1 MGGYDFMVVLWI
13 IFIIV
18 GLFRIRDDY
27 RDFIK
32 TKEKMIISLGTKLS
46 MFTGG
51 IAMTLFGI
59 GGLIYLLTNP
69 GQFVFDIRD
78 ASHNHLLCLRC

>member
-1 MGGYDFMVVLWI
+1 MGGYDFMVVLWV

-18 GLFRIRDDY
+18 GMFRIRDDY
-27 RDFIK
+27 KDFIK
-32 TKEKMIISLGTKLS
+32 AKEKMIVSLGTKLS

-69 GQFVFDIRD
+69 ELFV
-78 ASHNHLLCLRC
+78 

>member
-32 TKEKMIISLGTKLS
+32 TKEKMVISLGTKLS

-69 GQFVFDIRD
+69 GQFV
-78 ASHNHLLCLRC
+78 

>member
-1 MGGYDFMVVLWI
+1 MNMGGYDFMVVLWI
-13 IFIIV
+13 IFVIV

-32 TKEKMIISLGTKLS
+32 TKERMIISLGTKLS

-69 GQFVFDIRD
+69 GQFV
-78 ASHNHLLCLRC
+78 

>member
-1 MGGYDFMVVLWI
+1 MGGYDFMVVLWV

-27 RDFIK
+27 REFVE

-69 GQFVFDIRD
+69 ELF
-78 ASHNHLLCLRC
+78 A

>member
-1 MGGYDFMVVLWI
+1 MGGYDFMVVLWV

-27 RDFIK
+27 KDFIK

-69 GQFVFDIRD
+69 RLFV
-78 ASHNHLLCLRC
+78 

>member
-1 MGGYDFMVVLWI
+1 MGGYDFMVVLWF
-13 IFIIV
+13 IFIVV

-27 RDFIK
+27 RDFMNS
-32 TKEKMIISLGTKLS
+32 KEKMSISLRSKLS

-59 GGLIYLLTNP
+59 GGLVYLLTNP
-69 GQFVFDIRD
+69 NLF
-78 ASHNHLLCLRC
+78 A

>member
-1 MGGYDFMVVLWI
+1 MGGYDFMVVLWV

-27 RDFIK
+27 REFVE

-69 GQFVFDIRD
+69 ELFT
-78 ASHNHLLCLRC
+78 

>member
-59 GGLIYLLTNP
+59 GGLIYLLSNP
-69 GQFVFDIRD
+69 ELFT
-78 ASHNHLLCLRC
+78 

>member
-27 RDFIK
+27 RDFNK

-59 GGLIYLLTNP
+59 GGLIYLLANP
-69 GQFVFDIRD
+69 GLFV
-78 ASHNHLLCLRC
+78 

>member
-1 MGGYDFMVVLWI
+1 MGGYDFMVVLWF
-13 IFIIV
+13 IFIVV

-27 RDFIK
+27 RDFMNL
-32 TKEKMIISLGTKLS
+32 KEKMSISLRSKLS

-59 GGLIYLLTNP
+59 GGLVYLLTNP
-69 GQFVFDIRD
+69 NLF
-78 ASHNHLLCLRC
+78 A

>member
-27 RDFIK
+27 REFIK
-32 TKEKMIISLGTKLS
+32 TKEKMIISIGTKLS

-59 GGLIYLLTNP
+59 GGLIYLLANP
-69 GQFVFDIRD
+69 GLFV
-78 ASHNHLLCLRC
+78 

>member
-27 RDFIK
+27 RDFLK

-69 GQFVFDIRD
+69 ELF
-78 ASHNHLLCLRC
+78 A

>member
-13 IFIIV
+13 IFIVV
-18 GLFRIRDDY
+18 GLLRIKDDY
-27 RDFIK
+27 KDYK
-32 TKEKMIISLGTKLS
+32 NTTVKMTISMGTKLS

-59 GGLIYLLTNP
+59 GGLVYLLNNP
-69 GQFVFDIRD
+69 SLF
-78 ASHNHLLCLRC
+78 S

>member
-13 IFIIV
+13 VFIIV

-69 GQFVFDIRD
+69 GQFV
-78 ASHNHLLCLRC
+78 

>member
-1 MGGYDFMVVLWI
+1 MGGYDFIVVLWI

-59 GGLIYLLTNP
+59 GGLIYLLANP
-69 GQFVFDIRD
+69 GLFV
-78 ASHNHLLCLRC
+78 

>member
-1 MGGYDFMVVLWI
+1 MGGYDFMIVLWV

-18 GLFRIRDDY
+18 GLLRIKDDY
-27 RDFIK
+27 KDFSE
-32 TKEKMIISLGTKLS
+32 TKERLSISLVTKLS

-59 GGLIYLLTNP
+59 VGLIYLIMNP
-69 GQFVFDIRD
+69 GMF
-78 ASHNHLLCLRC
+78 S

>member
-1 MGGYDFMVVLWI
+1 MGGYDFMVVLWV

-27 RDFIK
+27 RDYIDA
-32 TKEKMIISLGTKLS
+32 KEKMSISLGTKLS

-51 IAMTLFGI
+51 TAMTLFGI
-59 GGLIYLLTNP
+59 GGLIYLINTIYKFRLT
-69 GQFVFDIRD
+69 R
-78 ASHNHLLCLRC
+78 

>member
-32 TKEKMIISLGTKLS
+32 TKQKMIISLGTKLS

-59 GGLIYLLTNP
+59 GGLIYLLANP
-69 GQFVFDIRD
+69 GLFV
-78 ASHNHLLCLRC
+78 

>member
-1 MGGYDFMVVLWI
+1 MGGYDFMIVLWV

-18 GLFRIRDDY
+18 GLLRIKDDY
-27 RDFIK
+27 RDFRE
-32 TKEKMIISLGTKLS
+32 TKERLSISLVTKLS

-59 GGLIYLLTNP
+59 AGFIYLIMNP
-69 GQFVFDIRD
+69 GMF
-78 ASHNHLLCLRC
+78 S

>member
-1 MGGYDFMVVLWI
+1 MVVLWV

-69 GQFVFDIRD
+69 ELF
-78 ASHNHLLCLRC
+78 A

>member
-1 MGGYDFMVVLWI
+1 MNMGGYDFMVVLWI

-69 GQFVFDIRD
+69 GQFV
-78 ASHNHLLCLRC
+78 

>member
-27 RDFIK
+27 RDFIE

-69 GQFVFDIRD
+69 GLFV
-78 ASHNHLLCLRC
+78 

>member
-1 MGGYDFMVVLWI
+1 MGGYDFMVVLWV

-27 RDFIK
+27 REFVE

-51 IAMTLFGI
+51 IAMTFFGI

-69 GQFVFDIRD
+69 ELF
-78 ASHNHLLCLRC
+78 A

>member
-1 MGGYDFMVVLWI
+1 MGGYDFMVVLWV

-27 RDFIK
+27 REFIK

-46 MFTGG
+46 LFTGG

-59 GGLIYLLTNP
+59 GGLIYLLANP
-69 GQFVFDIRD
+69 GLFV
-78 ASHNHLLCLRC
+78 

>member
-1 MGGYDFMVVLWI
+1 MGGYDFIVVLWI

-27 RDFIK
+27 REFIK
-32 TKEKMIISLGTKLS
+32 TKEKIVISIGTKLS

-69 GQFVFDIRD
+69 GQFV
-78 ASHNHLLCLRC
+78 

>member
-1 MGGYDFMVVLWI
+1 MGGYDFMVVLWF
-13 IFIIV
+13 IFIVV

-27 RDFIK
+27 RDFVN
-32 TKEKMIISLGTKLS
+32 TKGKMSISLRSKLS

-59 GGLIYLLTNP
+59 GGLVYLLTNP
-69 GQFVFDIRD
+69 SMF
-78 ASHNHLLCLRC
+78 S

>member
-1 MGGYDFMVVLWI
+1 MGGYDFMVVLWV

-32 TKEKMIISLGTKLS
+32 TKEKMIISFGTKLS

-69 GQFVFDIRD
+69 GLFV
-78 ASHNHLLCLRC
+78 

>member
-1 MGGYDFMVVLWI
+1 MGGYDFIVVLWI

-27 RDFIK
+27 RDFVK

-69 GQFVFDIRD
+69 GLFV
-78 ASHNHLLCLRC
+78 

>member
-1 MGGYDFMVVLWI
+1 MGGYEFMVVLWI

-27 RDFIK
+27 RDFVK

-69 GQFVFDIRD
+69 ELF
-78 ASHNHLLCLRC
+78 A

>member
-27 RDFIK
+27 RDFVK
-32 TKEKMIISLGTKLS
+32 TKEKTIISLGTKLS

-69 GQFVFDIRD
+69 GQFV
-78 ASHNHLLCLRC
+78 

>member
-13 IFIIV
+13 IFIVV
-18 GLFRIRDDY
+18 GLLRVKDDY
-27 RDFIK
+27 KDFMT
-32 TKEKMIISLGTKLS
+32 TKDKMFISLGAKLS

-69 GQFVFDIRD
+69 GLF
-78 ASHNHLLCLRC
+78 S

>member
-1 MGGYDFMVVLWI
+1 MNMGGYDFMVVLWI

-32 TKEKMIISLGTKLS
+32 TKEKMIISLGMKLS

-51 IAMTLFGI
+51 IAMTLFGV

-69 GQFVFDIRD
+69 GQFV
-78 ASHNHLLCLRC
+78 

>member
-1 MGGYDFMVVLWI
+1 MGGYDFMVVLWV

-69 GQFVFDIRD
+69 ELF
-78 ASHNHLLCLRC
+78 A

>member
-1 MGGYDFMVVLWI
+1 MGGYDFLVVLWSS
-13 IFIIV
+13 FIIV

-59 GGLIYLLTNP
+59 GGLVYLLTNP
-69 GQFVFDIRD
+69 GQFV
-78 ASHNHLLCLRC
+78 

>member
-1 MGGYDFMVVLWI
+1 MGGYDFMVVLWF
-13 IFIIV
+13 IFIVV

-27 RDFIK
+27 RDFMNS
-32 TKEKMIISLGTKLS
+32 KEKMSISLRSKLS

-59 GGLIYLLTNP
+59 GGLVYLLTNP
-69 GQFVFDIRD
+69 RMF
-78 ASHNHLLCLRC
+78 S

>member
-1 MGGYDFMVVLWI
+1 MGGYDFMVVLWV

-27 RDFIK
+27 RDYIDA
-32 TKEKMIISLGTKLS
+32 KEKMSISLGTKLS

-51 IAMTLFGI
+51 TAMTLFGI
-59 GGLIYLLTNP
+59 GGLIYLINNRNL
-69 GQFVFDIRD
+69 V
-78 ASHNHLLCLRC
+78 

>member
-69 GQFVFDIRD
+69 GLFV
-78 ASHNHLLCLRC
+78 